1 MEKKT
6 KIIIAIVVAAVIIGL
21 LVYFMNKKKKEE
33 AAKKLAVKPGSKKA
47 LATEGETPIKKA
59 TSITKMK
66 GLPKFM
72 TERPNSGLSDS
83 NTPVGYV
90 KEQLQ

>member
-1 MEKKT
+1 
-6 KIIIAIVVAAVIIGL
+6 
-21 LVYFMNKKKKEE
+21 MNKKKKEE

-59 TSITKMK
+59 TSIVKMK

-72 TERPNSGLSDS
+72 TERPNSGL
-83 NTPVGYV
+83 NN
-90 KEQLQ
+90 